1 MLNLQD
7 DTKSNFL
14 DVGSSMTERELI
26 NNALKSGNTLLALT
40 MSAEGVKNKP
50 YLDSAGRYHMGIGYD
65 IPSKSPQEIRQ
76 DLQAIGVSSDK
87 IRHFMKTLA
96 DGNPEI
102 ELTNKQ
108 SVLLADRYYSKFEKV
123 LEQKYGE
130 QWHKFSDEVK
140 SGLLYKA
147 YNMGPNNLPKTLIAE
162 LSNGNVF
169 DLERQ
174 SLATYRQDFSVAS
187 DLGNLN
193 VKVRIPDLINAYLT
207 SASMNS
213 EVLGVVLNNP
223 QQLDKEAKAFKD
235 EVVKQVNAKLKEM
248 ADSGTLK
255 AGHLYSLKDLG
266 IKTPAIKKLSEMD
279 SYKEGIALAK
289 EHYQEKLLNK
299 ENEKNTEKD
308 IVPNATSQISDE
320 IKQDVVNVNIP
331 TVSDDKI
338 YALSDVIVLSDNK
351 DLTQM
356 DIIEI
361 SDEHKLDVVNE
372 TNHSKNIPLSRGGE
386 LLAYLQDK
394 MLKISTNIKDMQ
406 DKHLAQSASNTEE
419 NVIESAKAIKQ
430 GQVKNVNFDS
440 NISVASGLASASLA
454 VSRSVEVAPFLTND
468 KKVELNKINQDDLKL
483 DSNSISRPAGKTEVL
498 EKKDIAPSYQP
509 NPSPTGFAPIN
520 ADKEVWTTEYAQ
532 KAKEQDIAEK
542 KALNEDGLL
551 DDVTKINSKDTI
563 EQFNKHLDSKVGLGN
578 TQKELEPWAGPTSA
592 F

>member
-14 DVGSSMTERELI
+14 DVGSSMTEKELI

-65 IPSKSPQEIRQ
+65 IPSKSPQELRQ

-96 DGNPEI
+96 EGKPEI

-130 QWHKFSDEVK
+130 QWHNFSDEVK

-162 LSNGNVF
+162 LNNGNVF

-174 SLATYRQDFSVAS
+174 SLATYRQDFSVSS
-187 DLGNLN
+187 DLGNVN
-193 VKVRIPDLINAYLT
+193 VKVRIPDLRNAYLT

-223 QQLDKEAKAFKD
+223 QQLDKEAKLFKD
-235 EVVKQVNAKLKEM
+235 EVIKQVNAKLQEM

-266 IKTPAIKKLSEMD
+266 IKTPSIKKLSEME

-299 ENEKNTEKD
+299 ENEKISEKD
-308 IVPNATSQISDE
+308 IVPNATSDISNE
-320 IKQDVVNVNIP
+320 IKQDN
-331 TVSDDKI
+331 T
-338 YALSDVIVLSDNK
+338 ALSDNK
-351 DLTQM
+351 IYAVSDAKVLSNDKDLAQM

-361 SDEHKLDVVNE
+361 SDEHKLDVANE
-372 TNHSKNIPLSRGGE
+372 TNHSKDIPLSRGGE

-394 MLKISTNIKDMQ
+394 MLKISTNIKDIQ
-406 DKHLAQSASNTEE
+406 EKRLVQATSNKDEE
-419 NVIESAKAIKQ
+419 NVVDNDKAVEQEQAKE
-430 GQVKNVNFDS
+430 VKFDP
-440 NISVASGLASASLA
+440 NISVASVSLD
-454 VSRSVEVAPFLTND
+454 VSRAVEVAPFLNNAN
-468 KKVELNKINQDDLKL
+468 KVELNKINQEDLKL
-483 DSNSISRPAGKTEVL
+483 DSDNVSKPAGKSEIL
-498 EKKDIAPSYQP
+498 EKKDITPSYQP

-551 DDVTKINSKDTI
+551 DDVTKINAKDTI
-563 EQFNKHLDSKVGLGN
+563 NQFNKHLDSKVELEN
-578 TQKELEPWAGPTSA
+578 AQKEPEPWTGPTST

>member
-14 DVGSSMTERELI
+14 DVGSSMTEKELI

-65 IPSKSPQEIRQ
+65 IQSKSPQEIRQ

-96 DGNPEI
+96 EGKPEI

-130 QWHKFSDEVK
+130 QWQHFSDEVK

-147 YNMGPNNLPKTLIAE
+147 YNMGPNNLPKTLISE

-174 SLATYRQDFSVAS
+174 SLATYRQDFSVSS
-187 DLGNLN
+187 DLGNVN
-193 VKVRIPDLINAYLT
+193 VKVRIPDLRNAYLT

-213 EVLGVVLNNP
+213 EVLGGVLNNP
-223 QQLDKEAKAFKD
+223 QQLDKEAKLFKD
-235 EVVKQVNAKLKEM
+235 EVIKQVNAKLQEM

-266 IKTPAIKKLSEMD
+266 IKTPSIKKLSEMET
-279 SYKEGIALAK
+279 YKEGIALAK

-299 ENEKNTEKD
+299 ENEKTAEKD
-308 IVPNATSQISDE
+308 IVSNATSDVFNE
-320 IKQDVVNVNIP
+320 TKQDNSV
-331 TVSDDKI
+331 VSDNKI
-338 YALSDVIVLSDNK
+338 YAVSDANLLDNDK

-361 SDEHKLDVVNE
+361 SDEHKLDVANE
-372 TNHSKNIPLSRGGE
+372 TNHSKDIPLSRGGE

-394 MLKISTNIKDMQ
+394 MLKISTNIKDIQ
-406 DKHLAQSASNTEE
+406 EKHLAQATLNKDE
-419 NVIESAKAIKQ
+419 
-430 GQVKNVNFDS
+430 KNVVDNDKSVEQEQTKEVKFDP
-440 NISVASGLASASLA
+440 NISVASISLD
-454 VSRSVEVAPFLTND
+454 VSRSVEIAPFLNNAN
-468 KKVELNKINQDDLKL
+468 KVELNKIDQEDLKL
-483 DSNSISRPAGKTEVL
+483 DSNSVSKPAGKTEVL
-498 EKKDIAPSYQP
+498 DKKDIIPAYQP
-509 NPSPTGFAPIN
+509 NPSPTGFAPIRS
-520 ADKEVWTTEYAQ
+520 DKEVWTTEYAQ

-542 KALNEDGLL
+542 KSLNDDGLL
-551 DDVTKINSKDTI
+551 GDVTKINAKETI
-563 EQFNKHLDSKVGLGN
+563 EQFNKHLDSKAELEN
-578 TQKELEPWAGPTSA
+578 AQKEPEPWTGPTST

>member
-14 DVGSSMTERELI
+14 DVGSSMTEKELI

-50 YLDSAGRYHMGIGYD
+50 YLDTAGRYHMGIGYD
-65 IPSKSPQEIRQ
+65 IPSKSPQELRQ

-96 DGNPEI
+96 EGKPEI

-130 QWHKFSDEVK
+130 QWHNFSDEVK

-162 LSNGNVF
+162 LNNGNVF

-174 SLATYRQDFSVAS
+174 SLATYRQDFSVSS
-187 DLGNLN
+187 DLGNVN
-193 VKVRIPDLINAYLT
+193 VKVRIPDLRNAYLT

-223 QQLDKEAKAFKD
+223 QQLDKEAKLFKD
-235 EVVKQVNAKLKEM
+235 EVIKQVNAKLQEM

-266 IKTPAIKKLSEMD
+266 IKTPSIKKLSEME

-299 ENEKNTEKD
+299 ENEKISEKD
-308 IVPNATSQISDE
+308 IVPNATSDISNE
-320 IKQDVVNVNIP
+320 IKQDN
-331 TVSDDKI
+331 S
-338 YALSDVIVLSDNK
+338 ALSDNK
-351 DLTQM
+351 IYAVSDANVLDNDKDLAQM

-361 SDEHKLDVVNE
+361 SDEHKLDVANE
-372 TNHSKNIPLSRGGE
+372 TNHSKDIPLSRGGE

-394 MLKISTNIKDMQ
+394 MLKISTNIKDIQ
-406 DKHLAQSASNTEE
+406 EKRLVQATSNKDEE
-419 NVIESAKAIKQ
+419 NVVDNDKAVEQELAKE
-430 GQVKNVNFDS
+430 VKFDP
-440 NISVASGLASASLA
+440 NISVASVSLD
-454 VSRSVEVAPFLTND
+454 VSRAVEVAHFLNNAN
-468 KKVELNKINQDDLKL
+468 KVELNKINQEDLKL
-483 DSNSISRPAGKTEVL
+483 DSDNVSKPAGKSEIL
-498 EKKDIAPSYQP
+498 EKKDITPSYQP

-551 DDVTKINSKDTI
+551 DDVTKINAKDTI
-563 EQFNKHLDSKVGLGN
+563 NQFNKHLDSKVELEN
-578 TQKELEPWAGPTSA
+578 AQKEPEPWTGPTST

>member
-14 DVGSSMTERELI
+14 DVGSSMTEKELI

-65 IPSKSPQEIRQ
+65 VQSKSPQEIRQ

-96 DGNPEI
+96 EGKPEI

-130 QWHKFSDEVK
+130 QWHNFSDEVK
-140 SGLLYKA
+140 SGLLYKG
-147 YNMGPNNLPKTLIAE
+147 YNMGPNNLPKTLISE

-174 SLATYRQDFSVAS
+174 SLATYRQDFSVSS
-187 DLGNLN
+187 DLGNVN
-193 VKVRIPDLINAYLT
+193 VKVRIPDLRNAYLT

-223 QQLDKEAKAFKD
+223 QQLDKEAKLFKD
-235 EVVKQVNAKLKEM
+235 EVIKQVNAKLQEM

-266 IKTPAIKKLSEMD
+266 IKTPSIKKLSEMET
-279 SYKEGIALAK
+279 YKEGIALAK

-299 ENEKNTEKD
+299 ENEKTAEKD
-308 IVPNATSQISDE
+308 IVPNTTSDVSNE
-320 IKQDVVNVNIP
+320 TKQDNSV
-331 TVSDDKI
+331 VSDNKI
-338 YALSDVIVLSDNK
+338 YAVSDANLLDNDK

-361 SDEHKLDVVNE
+361 SDEHKLDVANE
-372 TNHSKNIPLSRGGE
+372 TNHSKDIPLSRGGE

-394 MLKISTNIKDMQ
+394 MLKISTNIKDIQ
-406 DKHLAQSASNTEE
+406 EKRLAQATPNKDEE
-419 NVIESAKAIKQ
+419 NVVDNDKSVEQEQAKE
-430 GQVKNVNFDS
+430 VKFDP
-440 NISVASGLASASLA
+440 NISVASISLD
-454 VSRSVEVAPFLTND
+454 VSRSVEVAPFLNNAN
-468 KKVELNKINQDDLKL
+468 KVELNKIDQEDLKL
-483 DSNSISRPAGKTEVL
+483 DSNSVSKPAGKTEVL
-498 EKKDIAPSYQP
+498 DKKDITPAYQP
-509 NPSPTGFAPIN
+509 NPSPTGFAPIRS
-520 ADKEVWTTEYAQ
+520 DKEVWTTEYAQ
-532 KAKEQDIAEK
+532 KAKEQDMAEK
-542 KALNEDGLL
+542 KSLNDDGLL
-551 DDVTKINSKDTI
+551 DDVTKINAKETI
-563 EQFNKHLDSKVGLGN
+563 EQFNKHLDSKAELEN
-578 TQKELEPWAGPTSA
+578 AQKEPEPWAGPTST

>member
-1 MLNLQD
+1 MVNLQD

-14 DVGSSMTERELI
+14 DVGSSMTEKELI

-40 MSAEGVKNKP
+40 MSAEGVKNNP

-65 IPSKSPQEIRQ
+65 AQSKSPQEIRQ

-96 DGNPEI
+96 EGKPEI

-130 QWHKFSDEVK
+130 QWHNFSDEVK

-147 YNMGPNNLPKTLIAE
+147 YNMGPNNLPKTLISE

-174 SLATYRQDFSVAS
+174 SLATYRQDFSVSS
-187 DLGNLN
+187 DLGNVN
-193 VKVRIPDLINAYLT
+193 VKVRIPDLRNAYLT

-223 QQLDKEAKAFKD
+223 QQLDKEAKLFKD
-235 EVVKQVNAKLKEM
+235 EVIKQVNAKLQEM

-266 IKTPAIKKLSEMD
+266 IKTPSIKKLSEMET
-279 SYKEGIALAK
+279 YKEGIALAK

-299 ENEKNTEKD
+299 ENEKTAEKE
-308 IVPNATSQISDE
+308 IAPNATSDVSNE
-320 IKQDVVNVNIP
+320 TKQDNSV
-331 TVSDDKI
+331 VSDNKI
-338 YALSDVIVLSDNK
+338 YAVSDTNVLDNDK

-361 SDEHKLDVVNE
+361 SDEHKLDVANE
-372 TNHSKNIPLSRGGE
+372 TNHSKDIPLSRGGE

-394 MLKISTNIKDMQ
+394 MLKISTNIKDIQ
-406 DKHLAQSASNTEE
+406 EKRLAQATSNKDEE
-419 NVIESAKAIKQ
+419 NVVDNDKSVEQEQAKELK
-430 GQVKNVNFDS
+430 FDP
-440 NISVASGLASASLA
+440 NISVASVSLD
-454 VSRSVEVAPFLTND
+454 VSRSVEVAPFLNNAN
-468 KKVELNKINQDDLKL
+468 KVELNKIDQEDLKL
-483 DSNSISRPAGKTEVL
+483 DSNSVSKPAGKTEVL
-498 EKKDIAPSYQP
+498 DKKDITPAYQP
-509 NPSPTGFAPIN
+509 NPSPTGFAPIRS
-520 ADKEVWTTEYAQ
+520 DKEVWTTEYAQ
-532 KAKEQDIAEK
+532 KAKEQDMAEK
-542 KALNEDGLL
+542 KSLNDDGLL
-551 DDVTKINSKDTI
+551 DDVTKINAKETI
-563 EQFNKHLDSKVGLGN
+563 EQFNKHLDSKAELEN
-578 TQKELEPWAGPTSA
+578 AQKEPEPWTGPTST

>member
-14 DVGSSMTERELI
+14 DVGSSMTEKELI

-50 YLDSAGRYHMGIGYD
+50 YLDTAGRYHMGIGYD
-65 IPSKSPQEIRQ
+65 IPSKSPQELRQ

-96 DGNPEI
+96 EGKPEI

-130 QWHKFSDEVK
+130 QWHNFSDEVK

-162 LSNGNVF
+162 LNNGNVF

-174 SLATYRQDFSVAS
+174 SLATYRQDFSVSS
-187 DLGNLN
+187 DLGNVN
-193 VKVRIPDLINAYLT
+193 VKVRIPDLRNAYLT

-223 QQLDKEAKAFKD
+223 QQLDKEAKLFKD
-235 EVVKQVNAKLKEM
+235 EVIKQVNAKLQEM

-266 IKTPAIKKLSEMD
+266 IKTPSIKKLSEME

-299 ENEKNTEKD
+299 ENEKISEKD
-308 IVPNATSQISDE
+308 IVPNATSDISNE
-320 IKQDVVNVNIP
+320 IKQDN
-331 TVSDDKI
+331 S
-338 YALSDVIVLSDNK
+338 ALSDNK
-351 DLTQM
+351 IYAVSDANVLDNDKDLAQM

-361 SDEHKLDVVNE
+361 SDEHKLDVANE
-372 TNHSKNIPLSRGGE
+372 TNHSKDIPLSRGGE

-394 MLKISTNIKDMQ
+394 MLKISTNIKDIQ
-406 DKHLAQSASNTEE
+406 EKRLVQATSNKDEE
-419 NVIESAKAIKQ
+419 NVVDNDKAVEQELAKE
-430 GQVKNVNFDS
+430 VKFDP
-440 NISVASGLASASLA
+440 NISVASVSLD
-454 VSRSVEVAPFLTND
+454 VSRAVEVAPFLNNAN
-468 KKVELNKINQDDLKL
+468 KVELNKINQEDLKL
-483 DSNSISRPAGKTEVL
+483 DSDNVSKPAGKSEIL
-498 EKKDIAPSYQP
+498 EKKDITPSYQP

-551 DDVTKINSKDTI
+551 DDVTKINAKDTI
-563 EQFNKHLDSKVGLGN
+563 NQFNKHLDSKVELEN
-578 TQKELEPWAGPTSA
+578 AQKEPEPWTGPTST

>member
-14 DVGSSMTERELI
+14 DVGSSMTEKELI

-65 IPSKSPQEIRQ
+65 IQSKSPQEIRQ

-96 DGNPEI
+96 EGKPEI

-130 QWHKFSDEVK
+130 QWQHFSDEVK

-147 YNMGPNNLPKTLIAE
+147 YNMGPNNLPKTLISE

-174 SLATYRQDFSVAS
+174 SLATYRQDFSVSS
-187 DLGNLN
+187 DLGNVN
-193 VKVRIPDLINAYLT
+193 VKVRIPDLRNAYLT

-213 EVLGVVLNNP
+213 EVLGGVLNNP
-223 QQLDKEAKAFKD
+223 QQLDKEAKLFKD
-235 EVVKQVNAKLKEM
+235 EVIKQVNAKLQEM

-266 IKTPAIKKLSEMD
+266 IKTPSIKKLSEMET
-279 SYKEGIALAK
+279 YKEGIALVK

-299 ENEKNTEKD
+299 ENEKTAEKD
-308 IVPNATSQISDE
+308 IVSNATSDVSNE
-320 IKQDVVNVNIP
+320 TKQDNSV
-331 TVSDDKI
+331 VSDNKI
-338 YALSDVIVLSDNK
+338 YAVSDANLLDNDK

-361 SDEHKLDVVNE
+361 SDEHKLDVANE
-372 TNHSKNIPLSRGGE
+372 TNHSKDIPLSRGGE

-394 MLKISTNIKDMQ
+394 MLKISTNIKDIQ
-406 DKHLAQSASNTEE
+406 EKHLAQATLNKDE
-419 NVIESAKAIKQ
+419 
-430 GQVKNVNFDS
+430 KNVVDNDKSVEQEQTKEVKFDP
-440 NISVASGLASASLA
+440 NISIASVSLD
-454 VSRSVEVAPFLTND
+454 VSRSVEIAPFLNNAN
-468 KKVELNKINQDDLKL
+468 KVELNKIDQEDLKL
-483 DSNSISRPAGKTEVL
+483 DSNSVSKPAGKTEVL
-498 EKKDIAPSYQP
+498 DKKDITPAYQP
-509 NPSPTGFAPIN
+509 NPSPTGFAPIRS
-520 ADKEVWTTEYAQ
+520 DKEVWTTEYAQ

-542 KALNEDGLL
+542 KSLNDDGLL
-551 DDVTKINSKDTI
+551 GDVTKINAKETI
-563 EQFNKHLDSKVGLGN
+563 EQFNKHLDSKAELEN
-578 TQKELEPWAGPTSA
+578 AQKEPEPWTGPTST

>member
-14 DVGSSMTERELI
+14 DVGSSMTEKELI

-65 IPSKSPQEIRQ
+65 VQSKSPQEIRQ

-96 DGNPEI
+96 EGKPEI

-130 QWHKFSDEVK
+130 QWHNFSDEVK

-147 YNMGPNNLPKTLIAE
+147 YNMGPNNLPKTLITE
-162 LSNGNVF
+162 LSNDNVF

-174 SLATYRQDFSVAS
+174 SLATYRQDFSVSS
-187 DLGNLN
+187 DLGNVN
-193 VKVRIPDLINAYLT
+193 VKVRIPDLRNAYLT

-223 QQLDKEAKAFKD
+223 QQLDKEAKLFKD
-235 EVVKQVNAKLKEM
+235 EVIKQVNAKLQEM

-266 IKTPAIKKLSEMD
+266 IKTPSIKKLSEMET
-279 SYKEGIALAK
+279 YKEGIALAK

-299 ENEKNTEKD
+299 ENEKTAEKD
-308 IVPNATSQISDE
+308 IVPNATSDVSNE
-320 IKQDVVNVNIP
+320 TKQDNSV
-331 TVSDDKI
+331 VSDNKI
-338 YALSDVIVLSDNK
+338 YAVADVKLLNNDK

-361 SDEHKLDVVNE
+361 SDEHKLDVANE
-372 TNHSKNIPLSRGGE
+372 TNHSKDIPLSRGGE

-394 MLKISTNIKDMQ
+394 MLKISTNIKDIQ
-406 DKHLAQSASNTEE
+406 EKRLAQATPNKDEE
-419 NVIESAKAIKQ
+419 NVVDNDKSVEQEQAKEIK
-430 GQVKNVNFDS
+430 FDP
-440 NISVASGLASASLA
+440 NISVASVSLD
-454 VSRSVEVAPFLTND
+454 VSRSVEVAPFLNNAN
-468 KKVELNKINQDDLKL
+468 KVELDKIDPEDLKL
-483 DSNSISRPAGKTEVL
+483 DSNSVSKPAGKTEVL
-498 EKKDIAPSYQP
+498 DKKDITPAYQP
-509 NPSPTGFAPIN
+509 NPSPTGFAPIRS
-520 ADKEVWTTEYAQ
+520 DKEVWTTEYAQ
-532 KAKEQDIAEK
+532 KAKEQDMAEK
-542 KALNEDGLL
+542 KSLNDDGLL
-551 DDVTKINSKDTI
+551 DDVTKINAKETI
-563 EQFNKHLDSKVGLGN
+563 EQFNKHLDSKAELEN
-578 TQKELEPWAGPTSA
+578 AQKEPEPWNGPTST

>member
-14 DVGSSMTERELI
+14 DVGSSMTEKELI

-65 IPSKSPQEIRQ
+65 IQSKSPQEIRQ

-96 DGNPEI
+96 EGKPEI

-130 QWHKFSDEVK
+130 QWQHFSDEVK

-147 YNMGPNNLPKTLIAE
+147 YNMGPNNLPKTLISE

-174 SLATYRQDFSVAS
+174 SLATYRQDFSVS
-187 DLGNLN
+187 SELGNVN
-193 VKVRIPDLINAYLT
+193 VKVRIPDLRNAYLT

-213 EVLGVVLNNP
+213 EVLGGVLNNP
-223 QQLDKEAKAFKD
+223 QQLDKEAKLFKD
-235 EVVKQVNAKLKEM
+235 EVIKQVNAKLQEM

-266 IKTPAIKKLSEMD
+266 IKTPSIKKLSEMET
-279 SYKEGIALAK
+279 YKEGIALAK

-299 ENEKNTEKD
+299 ENEKTAEKD
-308 IVPNATSQISDE
+308 IVSNATSDVSNE
-320 IKQDVVNVNIP
+320 TKQDNSV
-331 TVSDDKI
+331 VSDNKI
-338 YALSDVIVLSDNK
+338 YAVSDANLLDNDK
-351 DLTQM
+351 ELTQM

-361 SDEHKLDVVNE
+361 SDEHKLDVANE
-372 TNHSKNIPLSRGGE
+372 TNHSKDIPLSRGGE

-394 MLKISTNIKDMQ
+394 MLKISTNIKDIQ
-406 DKHLAQSASNTEE
+406 EKHLAQATLNKDE
-419 NVIESAKAIKQ
+419 
-430 GQVKNVNFDS
+430 KNVVDNDKSVEQEQTKEVKFDP
-440 NISVASGLASASLA
+440 NISVASVSLD
-454 VSRSVEVAPFLTND
+454 VSRSVEIAPFLNNAN
-468 KKVELNKINQDDLKL
+468 KVELNKIDQEDLKL
-483 DSNSISRPAGKTEVL
+483 DSNSVSKPAGKTEVL
-498 EKKDIAPSYQP
+498 DKKDITPAYQP
-509 NPSPTGFAPIN
+509 NPPPTGFAPIRS
-520 ADKEVWTTEYAQ
+520 DKEVWTTEYAQ

-542 KALNEDGLL
+542 KSLNDDGLL
-551 DDVTKINSKDTI
+551 GDVTKINAKETI
-563 EQFNKHLDSKVGLGN
+563 EQFNKHLDSKAELEN
-578 TQKELEPWAGPTSA
+578 AQKEPEPWTGPTST

>member
-14 DVGSSMTERELI
+14 DVGSSMTEKELI

-65 IPSKSPQEIRQ
+65 IQSKSPQEIRQ

-96 DGNPEI
+96 EGKPEI

-130 QWHKFSDEVK
+130 QWQHFSDEVK

-147 YNMGPNNLPKTLIAE
+147 YNMGPNNLPKTLISE

-174 SLATYRQDFSVAS
+174 SLATYRQDFSVSS
-187 DLGNLN
+187 DLGNVN
-193 VKVRIPDLINAYLT
+193 VKVRIPDLRNAYLT

-213 EVLGVVLNNP
+213 EVLGGVLNNP
-223 QQLDKEAKAFKD
+223 QQLDKEAKLFKD
-235 EVVKQVNAKLKEM
+235 EVIKQVNAKLQEM

-266 IKTPAIKKLSEMD
+266 IKTPSIKKLSEMET
-279 SYKEGIALAK
+279 YKEGIALAK

-299 ENEKNTEKD
+299 ENEKTAEKD
-308 IVPNATSQISDE
+308 IVSNATSDVSNE
-320 IKQDVVNVNIP
+320 TKQDNSV
-331 TVSDDKI
+331 VSDNKI
-338 YALSDVIVLSDNK
+338 YAVSDANLLDNDK

-361 SDEHKLDVVNE
+361 SDEHKLDVANE
-372 TNHSKNIPLSRGGE
+372 TNHSKDIPLSRGGE

-394 MLKISTNIKDMQ
+394 MLKISTNIKDIQ
-406 DKHLAQSASNTEE
+406 EKHLAQATLNKDEE
-419 NVIESAKAIKQ
+419 NVVDNDKSVEQEQAKE
-430 GQVKNVNFDS
+430 VKFDP
-440 NISVASGLASASLA
+440 NISVASVSLD
-454 VSRSVEVAPFLTND
+454 VSRSVEIAPFLNNAN
-468 KKVELNKINQDDLKL
+468 KVELNKIDQEDLKL
-483 DSNSISRPAGKTEVL
+483 DSNSVSKPAGKTEVL
-498 EKKDIAPSYQP
+498 DKKDITPAYQP
-509 NPSPTGFAPIN
+509 NPSPTGFAPIRS
-520 ADKEVWTTEYAQ
+520 DKEVWTTEYAQ
-532 KAKEQDIAEK
+532 KAKEQDMAEK
-542 KALNEDGLL
+542 KSLNDDGLL
-551 DDVTKINSKDTI
+551 GDVTKINAKETI
-563 EQFNKHLDSKVGLGN
+563 EQFNKHLDSKAELGN
-578 TQKELEPWAGPTSA
+578 VQKEPEPWTGPTST

>member
-14 DVGSSMTERELI
+14 DVGSSMTEKELI

-50 YLDSAGRYHMGIGYD
+50 YLDTAGRYHMGIGYD
-65 IPSKSPQEIRQ
+65 IPSKSPQELRQ

-96 DGNPEI
+96 EGKPEL

-130 QWHKFSDEVK
+130 QWHNFSDEVK

-162 LSNGNVF
+162 LNNGNVF

-174 SLATYRQDFSVAS
+174 SLATYRQDFSVSS
-187 DLGNLN
+187 DLGNVN
-193 VKVRIPDLINAYLT
+193 VKVRIPDLRNAYLT

-223 QQLDKEAKAFKD
+223 QQLDKEAKLFKD
-235 EVVKQVNAKLKEM
+235 EVIKQVNAKLQEM

-266 IKTPAIKKLSEMD
+266 IKTPSIKKLSEME

-299 ENEKNTEKD
+299 ENEKISEKD
-308 IVPNATSQISDE
+308 IVPNATSDISNE
-320 IKQDVVNVNIP
+320 IKQDN
-331 TVSDDKI
+331 T
-338 YALSDVIVLSDNK
+338 ALSDNK
-351 DLTQM
+351 IYAVSDANVLSNDKDLAQM

-361 SDEHKLDVVNE
+361 SDEHKLDVANE
-372 TNHSKNIPLSRGGE
+372 TNHSKDIPLSRGGE

-394 MLKISTNIKDMQ
+394 MLKISTNIKDIQ
-406 DKHLAQSASNTEE
+406 EKRLVQATSNKDEE
-419 NVIESAKAIKQ
+419 NVVDNDKAVEQDLAKE
-430 GQVKNVNFDS
+430 VKFDP
-440 NISVASGLASASLA
+440 NISVASVSLE
-454 VSRSVEVAPFLTND
+454 VSRAVEVAPFLNNAN
-468 KKVELNKINQDDLKL
+468 KVELNKINQDDLKL
-483 DSNSISRPAGKTEVL
+483 DSDNVSKPAGKSEIL
-498 EKKDIAPSYQP
+498 EKKDITQSYQP

-551 DDVTKINSKDTI
+551 DDVTKINAKDTI
-563 EQFNKHLDSKVGLGN
+563 NQFNKHLDSKVELEN
-578 TQKELEPWAGPTSA
+578 AQKEPEPWTGPTST

>member
-14 DVGSSMTERELI
+14 DVGSSMTEKELI

-65 IPSKSPQEIRQ
+65 IQSKSPQEIRQ

-96 DGNPEI
+96 EGKPEI

-130 QWHKFSDEVK
+130 QWQHFSDEVK

-147 YNMGPNNLPKTLIAE
+147 YNMGPNNLPKTLISE

-174 SLATYRQDFSVAS
+174 SLATYRQDFSVSS
-187 DLGNLN
+187 DLGNVN
-193 VKVRIPDLINAYLT
+193 VKVRIPDLRNAYLT

-213 EVLGVVLNNP
+213 EVLGGVLNNP
-223 QQLDKEAKAFKD
+223 QQLDKEAKLFKD
-235 EVVKQVNAKLKEM
+235 EVIKQVNAKLQEM

-266 IKTPAIKKLSEMD
+266 IKTPSIKKLSEMET
-279 SYKEGIALAK
+279 YKEGIALAK
-289 EHYQEKLLNK
+289 EHYQEKLLNE
-299 ENEKNTEKD
+299 ENEKTAEKD
-308 IVPNATSQISDE
+308 IVSNATSDVSNE
-320 IKQDVVNVNIP
+320 TKQDNSV
-331 TVSDDKI
+331 VSDNKI
-338 YALSDVIVLSDNK
+338 YAVSDANLLDNDK

-361 SDEHKLDVVNE
+361 SDEHKLDVANE
-372 TNHSKNIPLSRGGE
+372 TNHSKDIPLSRGGE

-394 MLKISTNIKDMQ
+394 MLKISTNIKDIQ
-406 DKHLAQSASNTEE
+406 EKHLAQATLNKDE
-419 NVIESAKAIKQ
+419 
-430 GQVKNVNFDS
+430 KNVVDNDKSVEQEQTKEVKFDP
-440 NISVASGLASASLA
+440 NISVASVSLD
-454 VSRSVEVAPFLTND
+454 VSRSVEIAPFLNNAN
-468 KKVELNKINQDDLKL
+468 KVELNKIDQEDLKL
-483 DSNSISRPAGKTEVL
+483 DSNSVSKPAGKTEVL
-498 EKKDIAPSYQP
+498 DKKDITPAYQP
-509 NPSPTGFAPIN
+509 NPSPTGFAPIRS
-520 ADKEVWTTEYAQ
+520 DKEVWTTEYAQ

-542 KALNEDGLL
+542 KSLNDDGLL
-551 DDVTKINSKDTI
+551 GDVTKINAKETI
-563 EQFNKHLDSKVGLGN
+563 EQFNKHLDSKAELEN
-578 TQKELEPWAGPTSA
+578 AQKEPEPWTGPTST

>member
-14 DVGSSMTERELI
+14 DVGSSMTEKELI

-76 DLQAIGVSSDK
+76 DLQAVGVSSDK

-96 DGNPEI
+96 EGKPEI

-130 QWHKFSDEVK
+130 QWHNFSDEVK
-140 SGLLYKA
+140 SGLLYKG
-147 YNMGPNNLPKTLIAE
+147 YNMGPNNLPKTLISE

-174 SLATYRQDFSVAS
+174 SLATYRQDFSVSS
-187 DLGNLN
+187 DLGNVN
-193 VKVRIPDLINAYLT
+193 VKVRIPDLRNAYLT

-223 QQLDKEAKAFKD
+223 QQLDKEAKLFKD
-235 EVVKQVNAKLKEM
+235 EVIKQVNAKLQEM

-266 IKTPAIKKLSEMD
+266 IKTPSIKKLSEMET
-279 SYKEGIALAK
+279 YKEGIALAK

-299 ENEKNTEKD
+299 ENEKTAEKD
-308 IVPNATSQISDE
+308 IVPNTTSDVSNE
-320 IKQDVVNVNIP
+320 TKQDNSV
-331 TVSDDKI
+331 VSDNKI
-338 YALSDVIVLSDNK
+338 YAVSDANLLDNDK

-361 SDEHKLDVVNE
+361 SDEHKLDVANE
-372 TNHSKNIPLSRGGE
+372 TNHSKDIPLSRGGE

-394 MLKISTNIKDMQ
+394 MLKISTNIKDIQ
-406 DKHLAQSASNTEE
+406 EKRLAQATPNKDEE
-419 NVIESAKAIKQ
+419 NVVDNDKSVEQEQAKE
-430 GQVKNVNFDS
+430 VKFDP
-440 NISVASGLASASLA
+440 NISVASISLD
-454 VSRSVEVAPFLTND
+454 VSRSVEVAPFLNNAN
-468 KKVELNKINQDDLKL
+468 KVELNKIDQEDLKL
-483 DSNSISRPAGKTEVL
+483 DSNSVSKPAGKTEVL
-498 EKKDIAPSYQP
+498 DKKDITPAYQP
-509 NPSPTGFAPIN
+509 NPSPTGFAPIRS
-520 ADKEVWTTEYAQ
+520 DKEVWTTEYAQ
-532 KAKEQDIAEK
+532 KAKEQDMAEK
-542 KALNEDGLL
+542 KSLNDDGLL
-551 DDVTKINSKDTI
+551 DDVTKINAKETI
-563 EQFNKHLDSKVGLGN
+563 EQFNKHLDSKAELEN
-578 TQKELEPWAGPTSA
+578 AQKEPEPWAGPTST

>member
-14 DVGSSMTERELI
+14 DVGSSMTEKELI

-76 DLQAIGVSSDK
+76 DLQAISVSSDK

-96 DGNPEI
+96 EGKPEI

-130 QWHKFSDEVK
+130 EWHNFSDEVK

-147 YNMGPNNLPKTLIAE
+147 YNMGPNNLPKTLISE

-174 SLATYRQDFSVAS
+174 SLATYRQDFSVYS
-187 DLGNLN
+187 DLGNVN
-193 VKVRIPDLINAYLT
+193 VKVRIPDLRNAYLT

-223 QQLDKEAKAFKD
+223 QQLDKEAKLFKD
-235 EVVKQVNAKLKEM
+235 EVIKQVNAKLQEM

-266 IKTPAIKKLSEMD
+266 IKTPSIKKLSEMET
-279 SYKEGIALAK
+279 YKEGIALAK

-299 ENEKNTEKD
+299 ENEKTAEKD
-308 IVPNATSQISDE
+308 IVPNAISDVSNE
-320 IKQDVVNVNIP
+320 TKQDNSV
-331 TVSDDKI
+331 VSDNKI
-338 YALSDVIVLSDNK
+338 YAVSDANLLDNDK

-361 SDEHKLDVVNE
+361 SDEHKLDVANE
-372 TNHSKNIPLSRGGE
+372 TNHSKDIPLSRGGK

-394 MLKISTNIKDMQ
+394 MLKISTNIKDIQ
-406 DKHLAQSASNTEE
+406 EKRLAQATPNKDED
-419 NVIESAKAIKQ
+419 NVVDNDKSVEQEQAKE
-430 GQVKNVNFDS
+430 VKFDP
-440 NISVASGLASASLA
+440 NISVASVSLD
-454 VSRSVEVAPFLTND
+454 VSRSVEVAPFLNNAN
-468 KKVELNKINQDDLKL
+468 KVELNKIDQEDLKL
-483 DSNSISRPAGKTEVL
+483 DSNSVSKPAGKTEVL
-498 EKKDIAPSYQP
+498 DKKDITPAYQP
-509 NPSPTGFAPIN
+509 NPSPTGFAPIRS
-520 ADKEVWTTEYAQ
+520 DKEVWTTEYAQ
-532 KAKEQDIAEK
+532 KAKEQDMAEK
-542 KALNEDGLL
+542 KSLNDDGLL
-551 DDVTKINSKDTI
+551 DDVTKINAKETI
-563 EQFNKHLDSKVGLGN
+563 EQFNKHLDSKAELEN
-578 TQKELEPWAGPTSA
+578 AQKEPEPWTGPTST

>member
-14 DVGSSMTERELI
+14 DVGSSMAEKELI

-65 IPSKSPQEIRQ
+65 VQSKSPQEIRQ

-96 DGNPEI
+96 EGKPEI

-130 QWHKFSDEVK
+130 QWHNFSDEVK

-147 YNMGPNNLPKTLIAE
+147 YNMGPNNLPKTLISE

-174 SLATYRQDFSVAS
+174 SLATYRQDFSVSS
-187 DLGNLN
+187 DLGNVN
-193 VKVRIPDLINAYLT
+193 VKVRIPDLRNAYLT

-223 QQLDKEAKAFKD
+223 QQLDKEAKLFKD
-235 EVVKQVNAKLKEM
+235 EVIKQVNAKLQEM

-266 IKTPAIKKLSEMD
+266 IKTPSIKKLSEMET
-279 SYKEGIALAK
+279 YKEGVALAK

-299 ENEKNTEKD
+299 ENEKTSEKD
-308 IVPNATSQISDE
+308 IVPNATSDVSNE
-320 IKQDVVNVNIP
+320 TKQDNSV
-331 TVSDDKI
+331 VSDNKI
-338 YALSDVIVLSDNK
+338 YAVSDANLLDNDK

-361 SDEHKLDVVNE
+361 SDEHKLNVANE
-372 TNHSKNIPLSRGGE
+372 TNHSKDIPLSRGGE

-394 MLKISTNIKDMQ
+394 MLKISTNIKDIQ
-406 DKHLAQSASNTEE
+406 EKRLAQATPNKDEE
-419 NVIESAKAIKQ
+419 NVVDNDKSVEQEQAKE
-430 GQVKNVNFDS
+430 VKFDP
-440 NISVASGLASASLA
+440 NISVASVSLD
-454 VSRSVEVAPFLTND
+454 VSRSVEVAPFLNNAN
-468 KKVELNKINQDDLKL
+468 KVELNKIDQEDLKL
-483 DSNSISRPAGKTEVL
+483 DSNSVSKPAGKTEVL
-498 EKKDIAPSYQP
+498 DKKDITPAYQP
-509 NPSPTGFAPIN
+509 NPSPTGFAPIRS
-520 ADKEVWTTEYAQ
+520 DKEVWTTEYAQ
-532 KAKEQDIAEK
+532 KAKEQDMAEK
-542 KALNEDGLL
+542 KSLNDDGLL
-551 DDVTKINSKDTI
+551 DDVTKINAKETI
-563 EQFNKHLDSKVGLGN
+563 EQFNKHLDSKAELEN
-578 TQKELEPWAGPTSA
+578 AQKEPEPWTGPTST

>member
-14 DVGSSMTERELI
+14 DVGSSMTEKELI

-65 IPSKSPQEIRQ
+65 VQSKSPQEIRQ

-96 DGNPEI
+96 EGKPEI

-130 QWHKFSDEVK
+130 QWHNFSGEVK

-147 YNMGPNNLPKTLIAE
+147 YNMGPNNLPKTLISE

-174 SLATYRQDFSVAS
+174 SLATYRQDFSVSS
-187 DLGNLN
+187 DLGNVN
-193 VKVRIPDLINAYLT
+193 VKVRIPDLRNAYLT

-223 QQLDKEAKAFKD
+223 QQLDKEAKLFKD
-235 EVVKQVNAKLKEM
+235 EVIKQVNAKLQEM

-266 IKTPAIKKLSEMD
+266 IKTPSIKKLSEMET
-279 SYKEGIALAK
+279 YKEGIVLAK

-299 ENEKNTEKD
+299 ENEKTAERD
-308 IVPNATSQISDE
+308 IVPNATSDVSNE
-320 IKQDVVNVNIP
+320 TKQDNSV
-331 TVSDDKI
+331 VSDNKI
-338 YALSDVIVLSDNK
+338 YAVSDANALNNDK

-361 SDEHKLDVVNE
+361 SDEHKLDVANE
-372 TNHSKNIPLSRGGE
+372 TNHSKDIPLSRGGE

-394 MLKISTNIKDMQ
+394 MLKISTNIKDIQ
-406 DKHLAQSASNTEE
+406 EKRLAQATPNKDEE
-419 NVIESAKAIKQ
+419 NVVDNDKSVEQEQAKE
-430 GQVKNVNFDS
+430 VKFDPH
-440 NISVASGLASASLA
+440 ISVASISLD
-454 VSRSVEVAPFLTND
+454 VSRSVEVAPFLNNAN
-468 KKVELNKINQDDLKL
+468 KVELNKIDQEDLKL
-483 DSNSISRPAGKTEVL
+483 DSNSVSKPAGKTEVL
-498 EKKDIAPSYQP
+498 DKKDITPAYQP
-509 NPSPTGFAPIN
+509 NPSPTGFAPIRS
-520 ADKEVWTTEYAQ
+520 DKEVWTTEYAQ
-532 KAKEQDIAEK
+532 KAKEQDMAEK
-542 KALNEDGLL
+542 KSLNDDGLL
-551 DDVTKINSKDTI
+551 DDVTKINAKETI
-563 EQFNKHLDSKVGLGN
+563 EQFNKHLDSKAELEN
-578 TQKELEPWAGPTSA
+578 AQKEPESWTGPTST

>member
-14 DVGSSMTERELI
+14 DVGSSMTEKELI

-65 IPSKSPQEIRQ
+65 IQSKSPQEIRQ

-96 DGNPEI
+96 EGKPEI

-130 QWHKFSDEVK
+130 QWQHFSDEVK
-140 SGLLYKA
+140 FGLLYKA
-147 YNMGPNNLPKTLIAE
+147 YNMGPNNLPKTLISE

-174 SLATYRQDFSVAS
+174 SLATYRQDFSVSS
-187 DLGNLN
+187 DLGNVN
-193 VKVRIPDLINAYLT
+193 VKVRIPDLRNAYLT

-213 EVLGVVLNNP
+213 EVLGGVLNNP
-223 QQLDKEAKAFKD
+223 QQLDKEAKLFKD
-235 EVVKQVNAKLKEM
+235 EVIKQVNAKLQEM

-266 IKTPAIKKLSEMD
+266 IKTPSIKKLSEMET
-279 SYKEGIALAK
+279 YKEGIALAK

-299 ENEKNTEKD
+299 ENEKTAEKD
-308 IVPNATSQISDE
+308 IVSNATSDVFNE
-320 IKQDVVNVNIP
+320 TKQDNSV
-331 TVSDDKI
+331 VSDNKI
-338 YALSDVIVLSDNK
+338 YAVSDANLLDNDK

-361 SDEHKLDVVNE
+361 SDEHKLDVANE
-372 TNHSKNIPLSRGGE
+372 TNHSKDIPLSRGGE

-394 MLKISTNIKDMQ
+394 MLKISTNIKDIQ
-406 DKHLAQSASNTEE
+406 EKHLAQATLNKDE
-419 NVIESAKAIKQ
+419 
-430 GQVKNVNFDS
+430 KNVVDNDKSVEQEQTKEVKFDP
-440 NISVASGLASASLA
+440 NISVASISLD
-454 VSRSVEVAPFLTND
+454 VSRSVEIAPFLNNAN
-468 KKVELNKINQDDLKL
+468 KVELNKIDQEDLKL
-483 DSNSISRPAGKTEVL
+483 DSNSVSKPAGKTEVL
-498 EKKDIAPSYQP
+498 DKKDITPAYQP
-509 NPSPTGFAPIN
+509 NPSPTGFAPIRS
-520 ADKEVWTTEYAQ
+520 DKEVWTTEYAQ

-542 KALNEDGLL
+542 KSLNDDGLL
-551 DDVTKINSKDTI
+551 GDVTKINAKETI
-563 EQFNKHLDSKVGLGN
+563 EQFNKHLDSKAELEN
-578 TQKELEPWAGPTSA
+578 AQKEPEPWTGPTST

>member
-14 DVGSSMTERELI
+14 DVGSSMTEKELI

-65 IPSKSPQEIRQ
+65 IQSKSPQEIRQ

-96 DGNPEI
+96 EGKPEI

-130 QWHKFSDEVK
+130 QWQHFSDEVK

-147 YNMGPNNLPKTLIAE
+147 YNMGPNNLPKTLISE

-174 SLATYRQDFSVAS
+174 SLATYRQDFSVSS
-187 DLGNLN
+187 DLGNVN
-193 VKVRIPDLINAYLT
+193 VKVRIPDLRNAYLT

-213 EVLGVVLNNP
+213 EVLGGVLNNP
-223 QQLDKEAKAFKD
+223 QQLDKEAKLFKD
-235 EVVKQVNAKLKEM
+235 EVIKQVNAKLQEM

-266 IKTPAIKKLSEMD
+266 IKTPSIKKLSEMET
-279 SYKEGIALAK
+279 YKEGIALAK

-299 ENEKNTEKD
+299 ENEKTAEKD
-308 IVPNATSQISDE
+308 IVPNATSDVSNE
-320 IKQDVVNVNIP
+320 TKQDNSV
-331 TVSDDKI
+331 VSDNKI
-338 YALSDVIVLSDNK
+338 YAVSDANLLDNDK

-361 SDEHKLDVVNE
+361 SDEHKLDVANE
-372 TNHSKNIPLSRGGE
+372 TNHSKDIPLSRGGE

-394 MLKISTNIKDMQ
+394 MLKISTNIKDIQ
-406 DKHLAQSASNTEE
+406 EKHLAQATLNKDE
-419 NVIESAKAIKQ
+419 
-430 GQVKNVNFDS
+430 KNVVDNDKSVEQEQTKEVKFDP
-440 NISVASGLASASLA
+440 NISVASVSLD
-454 VSRSVEVAPFLTND
+454 VSRSVEIAPFLNNAN
-468 KKVELNKINQDDLKL
+468 KVELNKIDQEDLKL
-483 DSNSISRPAGKTEVL
+483 DSNSVSKPAGKTEVL
-498 EKKDIAPSYQP
+498 DKKDITPAYQP
-509 NPSPTGFAPIN
+509 NPSSTGFAPIRS
-520 ADKEVWTTEYAQ
+520 DKEVWTTEYAQ

-542 KALNEDGLL
+542 KSLNDDGLL
-551 DDVTKINSKDTI
+551 GDVTKINAKETI
-563 EQFNKHLDSKVGLGN
+563 EQFNKHLDSKAELEN
-578 TQKELEPWAGPTSA
+578 AQKEPEPWTGPTST

>member
-14 DVGSSMTERELI
+14 DVGSSMTEKELI

-65 IPSKSPQEIRQ
+65 IQSKSPQEIRQ

-87 IRHFMKTLA
+87 IRHLMKTLA
-96 DGNPEI
+96 EGKPEI

-130 QWHKFSDEVK
+130 QWHNFSDEVK

-147 YNMGPNNLPKTLIAE
+147 YNMGPNNLPKTLISE

-174 SLATYRQDFSVAS
+174 SLATYRQDFSVSS
-187 DLGNLN
+187 DLGNVN
-193 VKVRIPDLINAYLT
+193 VKVRIPDLRNAYLT

-223 QQLDKEAKAFKD
+223 QQLDKEAKLFKD
-235 EVVKQVNAKLKEM
+235 EVIKQVNAKLQEM

-266 IKTPAIKKLSEMD
+266 IKTPSIKKLYEMET
-279 SYKEGIALAK
+279 YKEGIALAK

-299 ENEKNTEKD
+299 ENEKTAEKD
-308 IVPNATSQISDE
+308 IVPNATSDVSSE
-320 IKQDVVNVNIP
+320 TKQDNSV
-331 TVSDDKI
+331 VSDNNI
-338 YALSDVIVLSDNK
+338 YAVSDANLLDNDK

-361 SDEHKLDVVNE
+361 SDEHKLDVANE
-372 TNHSKNIPLSRGGE
+372 TNHSKDIPLSRGGE

-394 MLKISTNIKDMQ
+394 MLKISTNIKDIQ
-406 DKHLAQSASNTEE
+406 EKRLAQATPNKDEE
-419 NVIESAKAIKQ
+419 NVVDNDKSVEQEQAKE
-430 GQVKNVNFDS
+430 VKFDP
-440 NISVASGLASASLA
+440 NISVASVSLD
-454 VSRSVEVAPFLTND
+454 VSRSVEVAPFLNNAN
-468 KKVELNKINQDDLKL
+468 KVELNKIDQEDLKL
-483 DSNSISRPAGKTEVL
+483 DSNSVSKPAGKTEVL
-498 EKKDIAPSYQP
+498 DKKDITPAYQP
-509 NPSPTGFAPIN
+509 NPSPTGFAPIRS
-520 ADKEVWTTEYAQ
+520 DKEVWTTEYAQ
-532 KAKEQDIAEK
+532 KAKEQDVAEK
-542 KALNEDGLL
+542 KSLNDDGLL
-551 DDVTKINSKDTI
+551 DDVTKINAKETI
-563 EQFNKHLDSKVGLGN
+563 EQFNKHLDSKAELEN
-578 TQKELEPWAGPTSA
+578 AQKEPEPWTGPTST

>member
-14 DVGSSMTERELI
+14 DVGSSMTEKELI

-65 IPSKSPQEIRQ
+65 IQSKSPQEIRQ

-96 DGNPEI
+96 EGKPEI

-130 QWHKFSDEVK
+130 QWQHFSDEVK

-147 YNMGPNNLPKTLIAE
+147 YNMGPNNLPKTLISE

-174 SLATYRQDFSVAS
+174 SLATYRQDFSVSS
-187 DLGNLN
+187 DLGNVN
-193 VKVRIPDLINAYLT
+193 VKVRIPDLRNAYLT

-213 EVLGVVLNNP
+213 EVLGGVLNNP
-223 QQLDKEAKAFKD
+223 QQLDKEAKLFKD
-235 EVVKQVNAKLKEM
+235 EVIKQVNAKLQEM

-266 IKTPAIKKLSEMD
+266 IKTPSIKKLSEMET
-279 SYKEGIALAK
+279 YKEGIALAK

-299 ENEKNTEKD
+299 ENEKTAEKD
-308 IVPNATSQISDE
+308 IVSNATSDVSNE
-320 IKQDVVNVNIP
+320 TKQDNSV
-331 TVSDDKI
+331 VSDNKI
-338 YALSDVIVLSDNK
+338 YAVSDANLLDNDK

-361 SDEHKLDVVNE
+361 SDEHKLDVANE
-372 TNHSKNIPLSRGGE
+372 TNHSKDIPLSRGGE

-394 MLKISTNIKDMQ
+394 MLKISTNIKDIQ
-406 DKHLAQSASNTEE
+406 EKHLAQATLNKDE
-419 NVIESAKAIKQ
+419 
-430 GQVKNVNFDS
+430 KNVVDNDKSVEQEQTKEVKFDP
-440 NISVASGLASASLA
+440 NISVASVSLD
-454 VSRSVEVAPFLTND
+454 VSRSVEIAPFLNNAN
-468 KKVELNKINQDDLKL
+468 KVELNKIDQEDLKL
-483 DSNSISRPAGKTEVL
+483 DSNSVSKPAGKTEVL
-498 EKKDIAPSYQP
+498 DKKDITPAYQP
-509 NPSPTGFAPIN
+509 NPSPTGFAPILS
-520 ADKEVWTTEYAQ
+520 DKEVWTTEYAQ

-542 KALNEDGLL
+542 KSLNDDGLL
-551 DDVTKINSKDTI
+551 GDVTKINAKETI
-563 EQFNKHLDSKVGLGN
+563 EQFNKHLDSKAELEN
-578 TQKELEPWAGPTSA
+578 AQKEPEPWTGPTST

>member
-14 DVGSSMTERELI
+14 DVGSSMAEKELI

-65 IPSKSPQEIRQ
+65 VQSKSPQEIRQ

-96 DGNPEI
+96 EGKPEI

-130 QWHKFSDEVK
+130 QWHNFSDEVK

-147 YNMGPNNLPKTLIAE
+147 YNMGPNNLPKTLISE

-174 SLATYRQDFSVAS
+174 SLATYRQDFSVSS
-187 DLGNLN
+187 DLGNVN
-193 VKVRIPDLINAYLT
+193 VKVRIPDLRNAYLT

-223 QQLDKEAKAFKD
+223 QQLDKEAKLFKD
-235 EVVKQVNAKLKEM
+235 EVIKQVNAKLQEM

-266 IKTPAIKKLSEMD
+266 IKTPSIKKLSEMET
-279 SYKEGIALAK
+279 YKEGVALAK

-299 ENEKNTEKD
+299 ENEKTSEKD
-308 IVPNATSQISDE
+308 IVPNATSDVSNE
-320 IKQDVVNVNIP
+320 TKQDNSV
-331 TVSDDKI
+331 VSDNKI
-338 YALSDVIVLSDNK
+338 YAVSDANLLDNDK

-361 SDEHKLDVVNE
+361 SDEHKLDVANE
-372 TNHSKNIPLSRGGE
+372 TNHSKDIPLSRGGE

-394 MLKISTNIKDMQ
+394 MLKISTNIKDIQ
-406 DKHLAQSASNTEE
+406 EKRLAQATPNKDEE
-419 NVIESAKAIKQ
+419 NVVDNDKSVEQEQAKE
-430 GQVKNVNFDS
+430 VKFDP
-440 NISVASGLASASLA
+440 NISVASVSLD
-454 VSRSVEVAPFLTND
+454 VSRSVEVAPFLNNAN
-468 KKVELNKINQDDLKL
+468 KVELNKIDQEDLKL
-483 DSNSISRPAGKTEVL
+483 DSNSVSKPAGKTEVL
-498 EKKDIAPSYQP
+498 DKKDITPAYQP
-509 NPSPTGFAPIN
+509 NPSPTGFAPIRS
-520 ADKEVWTTEYAQ
+520 DKEVWTTEYAQ
-532 KAKEQDIAEK
+532 KAKEQDMAEK
-542 KALNEDGLL
+542 KSLNDDGLL
-551 DDVTKINSKDTI
+551 DDVTKINAKETI
-563 EQFNKHLDSKVGLGN
+563 EQFNKHLDSKA
-578 TQKELEPWAGPTSA
+578 ELENAQKSNL

>member
-14 DVGSSMTERELI
+14 DVGSSMTEKELI

-50 YLDSAGRYHMGIGYD
+50 YLDTAGRYHMGIGYD
-65 IPSKSPQEIRQ
+65 IPSKSPQELRQ
-76 DLQAIGVSSDK
+76 DLQAIGLSSDK

-96 DGNPEI
+96 EGKPEL

-130 QWHKFSDEVK
+130 QWHNFSDEVK

-162 LSNGNVF
+162 LNNGNVF

-174 SLATYRQDFSVAS
+174 SLATYRQDFSVSS
-187 DLGNLN
+187 DLGNVN
-193 VKVRIPDLINAYLT
+193 VKVRIPDLRNAYLT

-223 QQLDKEAKAFKD
+223 QQLDKEAKLFKD
-235 EVVKQVNAKLKEM
+235 EVIKQVNAKLQEM

-266 IKTPAIKKLSEMD
+266 IKTPSIKKLSEME

-299 ENEKNTEKD
+299 ENEKISEKD
-308 IVPNATSQISDE
+308 IVPNATSDISNE
-320 IKQDVVNVNIP
+320 TKQDNS
-331 TVSDDKI
+331 T
-338 YALSDVIVLSDNK
+338 LSDNK
-351 DLTQM
+351 IYAVSDANVLDNDKDLAQM

-361 SDEHKLDVVNE
+361 SDEHKLDVANE
-372 TNHSKNIPLSRGGE
+372 TNHSKDIPLSRGGE

-394 MLKISTNIKDMQ
+394 MLKISTNIKDIQ
-406 DKHLAQSASNTEE
+406 EKRLVQATSNKDEE
-419 NVIESAKAIKQ
+419 NVVDNDKSAAQDLAKE
-430 GQVKNVNFDS
+430 VKFDP
-440 NISVASGLASASLA
+440 NISVASVSLD
-454 VSRSVEVAPFLTND
+454 VSRAVEVAPFLNNAN
-468 KKVELNKINQDDLKL
+468 KVELNKINQEDLKL
-483 DSNSISRPAGKTEVL
+483 DSDNVSKPAGKSEIL
-498 EKKDIAPSYQP
+498 EKKDITPSYQP

-551 DDVTKINSKDTI
+551 DDVTKINAKDTI
-563 EQFNKHLDSKVGLGN
+563 NQFNKHLDSKVELEN
-578 TQKELEPWAGPTSA
+578 AQKEPEPWTGPTST

>member
-14 DVGSSMTERELI
+14 DVGSSMTEKELI

-65 IPSKSPQEIRQ
+65 IQSKSPQEIRQ

-96 DGNPEI
+96 EGKPEI

-130 QWHKFSDEVK
+130 QWQHFSDEVK

-147 YNMGPNNLPKTLIAE
+147 YNMGPNNLPKTLISE

-174 SLATYRQDFSVAS
+174 SLATYRQDFSVSS
-187 DLGNLN
+187 DLGNVN
-193 VKVRIPDLINAYLT
+193 VKVRIPDLRNAYLT

-213 EVLGVVLNNP
+213 EVLGGVLNNP
-223 QQLDKEAKAFKD
+223 QQLDKEAKLFKD
-235 EVVKQVNAKLKEM
+235 EVIKQVNAKLQEM

-266 IKTPAIKKLSEMD
+266 IKTPSIKKLSEMET
-279 SYKEGIALAK
+279 YKEGIALAK

-299 ENEKNTEKD
+299 ENEKTAEKD
-308 IVPNATSQISDE
+308 IVSNATSDVSNE
-320 IKQDVVNVNIP
+320 TKQDNSV
-331 TVSDDKI
+331 VSDDKI
-338 YALSDVIVLSDNK
+338 YAVSDANLLDNDK

-361 SDEHKLDVVNE
+361 SDEHKLDVANE
-372 TNHSKNIPLSRGGE
+372 TNHSKDIPLSRGGE

-394 MLKISTNIKDMQ
+394 MLKISTNIKDIQ
-406 DKHLAQSASNTEE
+406 EKHLAQATLNKDE
-419 NVIESAKAIKQ
+419 
-430 GQVKNVNFDS
+430 KNVVDNDKSVEQEQTKEVKFDP
-440 NISVASGLASASLA
+440 NISVASVSLD
-454 VSRSVEVAPFLTND
+454 VSRSVEIAPFLNNAN
-468 KKVELNKINQDDLKL
+468 KVELNKIDQEDLKL
-483 DSNSISRPAGKTEVL
+483 DSNSVSKPAGKTEVL
-498 EKKDIAPSYQP
+498 DKKDITPAYQP
-509 NPSPTGFAPIN
+509 NPSPTGFAPIRS
-520 ADKEVWTTEYAQ
+520 DKEVWTTEYAQ

-542 KALNEDGLL
+542 KSLNDDGLL
-551 DDVTKINSKDTI
+551 GDVTKINAKETI
-563 EQFNKHLDSKVGLGN
+563 EQFNKHLDSKAELEN
-578 TQKELEPWAGPTSA
+578 AQKEPEPWTGPTST

>member
-14 DVGSSMTERELI
+14 DVGSSMTEKELI

-76 DLQAIGVSSDK
+76 DLQAVGVSSDK

-96 DGNPEI
+96 EGKPEI

-130 QWHKFSDEVK
+130 QWHNFSDEVK

-147 YNMGPNNLPKTLIAE
+147 YNMGPNNLPKTLISE

-174 SLATYRQDFSVAS
+174 SLATYRQDFSVSS
-187 DLGNLN
+187 DLGNVN
-193 VKVRIPDLINAYLT
+193 VKVRIPDLRNAYLT

-223 QQLDKEAKAFKD
+223 QQLDKEAKLFKD
-235 EVVKQVNAKLKEM
+235 EVIKQVNAKLQEM

-266 IKTPAIKKLSEMD
+266 IKTPSIKKLSEMET
-279 SYKEGIALAK
+279 YKEGIALAK

-299 ENEKNTEKD
+299 ENEKTAEKD
-308 IVPNATSQISDE
+308 IVPNTTSDVSNE
-320 IKQDVVNVNIP
+320 TKQDNSV
-331 TVSDDKI
+331 VSDNKI
-338 YALSDVIVLSDNK
+338 YAVSDANLLDNDK

-361 SDEHKLDVVNE
+361 SDEHKLDVANE
-372 TNHSKNIPLSRGGE
+372 TNHSKDIPLSRGGE

-394 MLKISTNIKDMQ
+394 MLKISTNIKDIQ
-406 DKHLAQSASNTEE
+406 EKRLAQATPNKDE
-419 NVIESAKAIKQ
+419 
-430 GQVKNVNFDS
+430 KNVVDNDKSVEQEQAKEVKFDP
-440 NISVASGLASASLA
+440 NISVASVSLD
-454 VSRSVEVAPFLTND
+454 VSRSVEVAPFLNNAN
-468 KKVELNKINQDDLKL
+468 KVELNKIDQEDLKL
-483 DSNSISRPAGKTEVL
+483 DSNSVSKPAGKTEVL
-498 EKKDIAPSYQP
+498 DKKDITPAYQP
-509 NPSPTGFAPIN
+509 NPSPTGFAPIRS
-520 ADKEVWTTEYAQ
+520 DKEVWTTEYAQ
-532 KAKEQDIAEK
+532 KAKEQDMAEK
-542 KALNEDGLL
+542 KSLNDDGLL
-551 DDVTKINSKDTI
+551 DDVTKINANETI
-563 EQFNKHLDSKVGLGN
+563 EQFNKHLDSKAELEN
-578 TQKELEPWAGPTSA
+578 AQKEPEPWTGPTST

>member
-14 DVGSSMTERELI
+14 DVGSSMTEKELI

-76 DLQAIGVSSDK
+76 DLQAVGVSSDK

-96 DGNPEI
+96 EGKPEI

-130 QWHKFSDEVK
+130 QWHNFSDEVK

-147 YNMGPNNLPKTLIAE
+147 YNMGPNNLPKTLISE

-174 SLATYRQDFSVAS
+174 SLATYRQDFSVSS
-187 DLGNLN
+187 DLGNVN
-193 VKVRIPDLINAYLT
+193 VKVRIPDLRNAYLT

-223 QQLDKEAKAFKD
+223 QQLDKEAKLFKD
-235 EVVKQVNAKLKEM
+235 EVIKQVNAKLQEM

-266 IKTPAIKKLSEMD
+266 IKTPSIKKLSEMET
-279 SYKEGIALAK
+279 YKEGIALAK

-299 ENEKNTEKD
+299 ENEKTAEKD
-308 IVPNATSQISDE
+308 IVPNTTSDVSNE
-320 IKQDVVNVNIP
+320 TKQDNSV
-331 TVSDDKI
+331 VSDNKI
-338 YALSDVIVLSDNK
+338 YAVSDANLLDNDK

-361 SDEHKLDVVNE
+361 SDEHKLDVANE
-372 TNHSKNIPLSRGGE
+372 TNHSKDIPLSRGGE

-394 MLKISTNIKDMQ
+394 MLKISTNIKDIQ
-406 DKHLAQSASNTEE
+406 EKRLAQATPNKDEE
-419 NVIESAKAIKQ
+419 NVVDNDKSVEQEQAKE
-430 GQVKNVNFDS
+430 VKFDP
-440 NISVASGLASASLA
+440 NISVASVSLD
-454 VSRSVEVAPFLTND
+454 VSRSVEVAPFLNNAN
-468 KKVELNKINQDDLKL
+468 KVELNKIDQEDLKF
-483 DSNSISRPAGKTEVL
+483 DSNSISKPAGKTEVL
-498 EKKDIAPSYQP
+498 DKKDITPAYQP
-509 NPSPTGFAPIN
+509 NPSPTGFAPIRS
-520 ADKEVWTTEYAQ
+520 DKEVWTTEYAQ
-532 KAKEQDIAEK
+532 KAKEQDMAEK
-542 KALNEDGLL
+542 KSLNDDGLL
-551 DDVTKINSKDTI
+551 DDVTKINANETI
-563 EQFNKHLDSKVGLGN
+563 EQFNKHLDSKAELEN
-578 TQKELEPWAGPTSA
+578 AQKEPEPWTGPTST

>member
-14 DVGSSMTERELI
+14 DVGSSMAEKELI

-65 IPSKSPQEIRQ
+65 VQSKSPQEIRQ

-96 DGNPEI
+96 EGKPEI

-130 QWHKFSDEVK
+130 QWHNFSDEVK

-147 YNMGPNNLPKTLIAE
+147 YNMGPNNLPKTLISE

-174 SLATYRQDFSVAS
+174 SLATYRQDFSVSS
-187 DLGNLN
+187 DLGNVN
-193 VKVRIPDLINAYLT
+193 VKVRIPDLRNAYLT

-223 QQLDKEAKAFKD
+223 QQLDKEAKLFKD
-235 EVVKQVNAKLKEM
+235 EVIKQVNAKLQEM

-266 IKTPAIKKLSEMD
+266 IKTPSIKKLSEMET
-279 SYKEGIALAK
+279 YKEGIALAK

-299 ENEKNTEKD
+299 ENEKTAEKE
-308 IVPNATSQISDE
+308 IAPNATSDVSNE
-320 IKQDVVNVNIP
+320 TKQDNSV
-331 TVSDDKI
+331 VSDNKI
-338 YALSDVIVLSDNK
+338 YAVSDTNVLDNDK

-361 SDEHKLDVVNE
+361 SDEHKLDVANE
-372 TNHSKNIPLSRGGE
+372 TNHSKDIPLSRGGE

-394 MLKISTNIKDMQ
+394 MLKISTNIKDIQ
-406 DKHLAQSASNTEE
+406 EKRLAQATSNKDEE
-419 NVIESAKAIKQ
+419 NVVDNDKSVEQEQAKELK
-430 GQVKNVNFDS
+430 FDP
-440 NISVASGLASASLA
+440 NISVASVSLD
-454 VSRSVEVAPFLTND
+454 VSRSVEVAHFLNNAN
-468 KKVELNKINQDDLKL
+468 KVELNKIDQEDLKL
-483 DSNSISRPAGKTEVL
+483 DSNSVSKPAGKTEVL
-498 EKKDIAPSYQP
+498 DKKDITPAYQP
-509 NPSPTGFAPIN
+509 NPSPTGFAPIRS
-520 ADKEVWTTEYAQ
+520 DKEVWTTEYAQ
-532 KAKEQDIAEK
+532 KAKEQDMAEK
-542 KALNEDGLL
+542 KSLNDDGLL
-551 DDVTKINSKDTI
+551 DDVTKINAKETI
-563 EQFNKHLDSKVGLGN
+563 EQFNKHLDSKAELEN
-578 TQKELEPWAGPTSA
+578 AQKEPEPWTGPTST

>member
-14 DVGSSMTERELI
+14 DVGSSMTEKELI

-50 YLDSAGRYHMGIGYD
+50 YLDTAGRYHMGIGYD
-65 IPSKSPQEIRQ
+65 IPSKSPQELRQ

-96 DGNPEI
+96 EGKPEL

-130 QWHKFSDEVK
+130 QWHNFSDEVK

-162 LSNGNVF
+162 LNNGNVF

-174 SLATYRQDFSVAS
+174 SLATYRQDFSVSS
-187 DLGNLN
+187 DLGNVN
-193 VKVRIPDLINAYLT
+193 VKVRIPDLRNAYLT

-223 QQLDKEAKAFKD
+223 QQLDKEAKLFKD
-235 EVVKQVNAKLKEM
+235 EVIKQVNAKLQEM

-266 IKTPAIKKLSEMD
+266 IKTPSIKKLSEME

-299 ENEKNTEKD
+299 ENEKISEKD
-308 IVPNATSQISDE
+308 IVPNATSDISNE
-320 IKQDVVNVNIP
+320 IKQDN
-331 TVSDDKI
+331 T
-338 YALSDVIVLSDNK
+338 ALSDNK
-351 DLTQM
+351 IYAVSDANVLSNDKDLAQM

-361 SDEHKLDVVNE
+361 SDEHKLDVANE
-372 TNHSKNIPLSRGGE
+372 TNHSKDIPLSRGGE

-394 MLKISTNIKDMQ
+394 MLKISTNIKDIQ
-406 DKHLAQSASNTEE
+406 EKRLVQATSNKDEE
-419 NVIESAKAIKQ
+419 NVVDNDKAVEQDLAKE
-430 GQVKNVNFDS
+430 VKFDP
-440 NISVASGLASASLA
+440 NISVASVSLE
-454 VSRSVEVAPFLTND
+454 VSRAVEVAPFLNNAN
-468 KKVELNKINQDDLKL
+468 KVELNKINQDDLKL
-483 DSNSISRPAGKTEVL
+483 DSDNVSKPAGKSEIL
-498 EKKDIAPSYQP
+498 EKKDITPSYQP

-551 DDVTKINSKDTI
+551 NDVTKINAKDTI
-563 EQFNKHLDSKVGLGN
+563 NQFNKHLDSKVELEN
-578 TQKELEPWAGPTSA
+578 AQKEPEPWTGPTST

>member
-14 DVGSSMTERELI
+14 DVGSSMTEKELI

-76 DLQAIGVSSDK
+76 DLQAVGVSSDK

-96 DGNPEI
+96 EGKPEI

-130 QWHKFSDEVK
+130 QWHNFSDEVK

-147 YNMGPNNLPKTLIAE
+147 YNMGPNNLPKTLISE

-174 SLATYRQDFSVAS
+174 SLATYRQDFSVSS
-187 DLGNLN
+187 DLGNVN
-193 VKVRIPDLINAYLT
+193 VKVRIPDLRNAYLT

-223 QQLDKEAKAFKD
+223 QQLDKEAKLFKD
-235 EVVKQVNAKLKEM
+235 EVIKQVNAKLQEM

-266 IKTPAIKKLSEMD
+266 IKTPSIKKLSEMET
-279 SYKEGIALAK
+279 YKEGIALAK

-299 ENEKNTEKD
+299 ENEKTAEKD
-308 IVPNATSQISDE
+308 IVPNTTSDVSNE
-320 IKQDVVNVNIP
+320 TKQDNSV
-331 TVSDDKI
+331 VSDNKI
-338 YALSDVIVLSDNK
+338 YAVSDANLLDNDK

-361 SDEHKLDVVNE
+361 SDEHKLDVANE
-372 TNHSKNIPLSRGGE
+372 TNHSKDIPLSRGGE

-394 MLKISTNIKDMQ
+394 MLKISTNIKDIQ
-406 DKHLAQSASNTEE
+406 EKRLAQATPNKDEE
-419 NVIESAKAIKQ
+419 NVVDNDKSVEQEQAKE
-430 GQVKNVNFDS
+430 VKFDP
-440 NISVASGLASASLA
+440 NISVASVSLD
-454 VSRSVEVAPFLTND
+454 VSRFVEVAPFLNNAN
-468 KKVELNKINQDDLKL
+468 KVELNKIDQEDLKL
-483 DSNSISRPAGKTEVL
+483 DSNSVSKPAGKTEVL
-498 EKKDIAPSYQP
+498 DKKDITPAYQP
-509 NPSPTGFAPIN
+509 NPSPTGFAPIRS
-520 ADKEVWTTEYAQ
+520 DKEVWTTEYAQ
-532 KAKEQDIAEK
+532 KAKEQDMAEK
-542 KALNEDGLL
+542 KSLNDDGLL
-551 DDVTKINSKDTI
+551 DDVTKINANETI
-563 EQFNKHLDSKVGLGN
+563 EQFNKHLDSKAELEN
-578 TQKELEPWAGPTSA
+578 AQKEPEPWTGPTST

>member
-14 DVGSSMTERELI
+14 DVGSSMTEKELI

-50 YLDSAGRYHMGIGYD
+50 YLDTAGRYHMGIGYD
-65 IPSKSPQEIRQ
+65 IPSKSPQELRQ

-96 DGNPEI
+96 EGKPEL

-130 QWHKFSDEVK
+130 QWHNFSDEVK

-162 LSNGNVF
+162 LNNGNVF

-174 SLATYRQDFSVAS
+174 SLATYRQDFSVSS
-187 DLGNLN
+187 DLGNVN
-193 VKVRIPDLINAYLT
+193 VKVRIPDLRNAYLT

-223 QQLDKEAKAFKD
+223 QQLDKEAKLFKD
-235 EVVKQVNAKLKEM
+235 EVIKQINAKLQEM

-266 IKTPAIKKLSEMD
+266 IKTPSIKKLSEME

-299 ENEKNTEKD
+299 ENEKISEKD
-308 IVPNATSQISDE
+308 IVPNATSDISNE
-320 IKQDVVNVNIP
+320 IKQDN
-331 TVSDDKI
+331 T
-338 YALSDVIVLSDNK
+338 ALSDNK
-351 DLTQM
+351 IYAVSDANVLSNDKDLAQM

-361 SDEHKLDVVNE
+361 SDEHKLDVANE
-372 TNHSKNIPLSRGGE
+372 TNHSKDIPLSRGGE

-394 MLKISTNIKDMQ
+394 MLKISTNIKDIQ
-406 DKHLAQSASNTEE
+406 EKRLVQATSNKDEE
-419 NVIESAKAIKQ
+419 NVVDNDKAVEQEQAKE
-430 GQVKNVNFDS
+430 VKFDP
-440 NISVASGLASASLA
+440 NISVASVSLD
-454 VSRSVEVAPFLTND
+454 VSRAVEVAPFLNNAN
-468 KKVELNKINQDDLKL
+468 KVELNKINQEDLKL
-483 DSNSISRPAGKTEVL
+483 DSDNVSKPAGKSEIL
-498 EKKDIAPSYQP
+498 EKKDITPSYQP

-551 DDVTKINSKDTI
+551 DDVTKINAKDTI
-563 EQFNKHLDSKVGLGN
+563 NQFNKHLDSKVELEN
-578 TQKELEPWAGPTSA
+578 AQKEPEPWTGPTST

>member
-14 DVGSSMTERELI
+14 DVGSSMTEKELI

-40 MSAEGVKNKP
+40 MSAEGIRNKP

-65 IPSKSPQEIRQ
+65 IPSKSPQDIRK

-96 DGNPEI
+96 EGNPEI

-108 SVLLADRYYSKFEKV
+108 SILLADRYYSKFEKV

-130 QWHKFSDEVK
+130 QWHNFSDEVK

-187 DLGNLN
+187 DLGNVN
-193 VKVRIPDLINAYLT
+193 VKVRIPDLRNAYLT

-235 EVVKQVNAKLKEM
+235 EVMKQVNAKLKEM

-255 AGHLYSLKDLG
+255 DGHLYSLKDLG

-289 EHYQEKLLNK
+289 EHYQEELLNK
-299 ENEKNTEKD
+299 ENEKNAEKD
-308 IVPNATSQISDE
+308 IVPNAVSQVSDE
-320 IKQDVVNVNIP
+320 IKQDVVNGNVP
-331 TVSDDKI
+331 AVSDNKI
-338 YALSDVIVLSDNK
+338 YALSDANVLNDNH

-361 SDEHKLDVVNE
+361 SDEHKLDVANE
-372 TNHSKNIPLSRGGE
+372 ANHSKNIPLSRGGE

-394 MLKISTNIKDMQ
+394 MLKISTNIKDIQ
-406 DKHLAQSASNTEE
+406 EKRIVQASSNTEE
-419 NVIESAKAIKQ
+419 NVIENDKTVVQ
-430 GQVKNVNFDS
+430 DQVKNINFDP
-440 NISVASGLASASLA
+440 NISVASVSLE
-454 VSRSVEVAPFLTND
+454 VSRSVEVAPFLTNAN
-468 KKVELNKINQDDLKL
+468 KVEVNKINQDDLKL
-483 DSNSISRPAGKTEVL
+483 DTNSISQPAGKTEVL
-498 EKKDIAPSYQP
+498 EKKDIVPSYQP

-532 KAKEQDIAEK
+532 KAKEQDMAEK
-542 KALNEDGLL
+542 KSLNEDGLL
-551 DDVTKINSKDTI
+551 DDVTKINSKETI
-563 EQFNKHLDSKVGLGN
+563 EQFNKHLDSKVELEN
-578 TQKELEPWAGPTSA
+578 AQKEPEPWTGPTST

>member
-14 DVGSSMTERELI
+14 DVGSSMTEKELI

-50 YLDSAGRYHMGIGYD
+50 YLDTAGRYHMGIGYD
-65 IPSKSPQEIRQ
+65 IPSKSPQELRQ

-96 DGNPEI
+96 EGKPEL

-130 QWHKFSDEVK
+130 QWHNFSDEVK

-162 LSNGNVF
+162 LNNGNVF

-174 SLATYRQDFSVAS
+174 SLATYRQDFSVSS
-187 DLGNLN
+187 DLGNVN
-193 VKVRIPDLINAYLT
+193 VKVRIPDLRNAYLT

-223 QQLDKEAKAFKD
+223 QQLDKEAKLFKD
-235 EVVKQVNAKLKEM
+235 EVIKQVNAKLQEM

-266 IKTPAIKKLSEMD
+266 IKTPSIKKLSEME

-299 ENEKNTEKD
+299 ENEKISEKD
-308 IVPNATSQISDE
+308 IVPNATSDISNE
-320 IKQDVVNVNIP
+320 IKQDN
-331 TVSDDKI
+331 T
-338 YALSDVIVLSDNK
+338 ALSDNK
-351 DLTQM
+351 IYAVSDANVLSNDKDLAQM

-361 SDEHKLDVVNE
+361 SDEHKLDVANE
-372 TNHSKNIPLSRGGE
+372 TNHSKDIPLSRGGE

-394 MLKISTNIKDMQ
+394 MLKISTNIKDIQ
-406 DKHLAQSASNTEE
+406 EKRLVQATSNKDEE
-419 NVIESAKAIKQ
+419 NVVDNDKAVEQDLAKE
-430 GQVKNVNFDS
+430 VKFDP
-440 NISVASGLASASLA
+440 NISVASVSLE
-454 VSRSVEVAPFLTND
+454 VSRAVEVAPFLNNAN
-468 KKVELNKINQDDLKL
+468 KVELNKINQDDLKL
-483 DSNSISRPAGKTEVL
+483 DSDNVSKPAGKSEIL
-498 EKKDIAPSYQP
+498 EKKDITPSYQP

-551 DDVTKINSKDTI
+551 DDVTKINAKDTI
-563 EQFNKHLDSKVGLGN
+563 NQFNKHLDSKVELEN
-578 TQKELEPWAGPTSA
+578 AQKEPEPWTGPTST

>member
-14 DVGSSMTERELI
+14 DVGSSMTEKELI

-40 MSAEGVKNKP
+40 MSTEGVKNKP

-96 DGNPEI
+96 EGKPEI

-130 QWHKFSDEVK
+130 QWQHFSDEVK

-147 YNMGPNNLPKTLIAE
+147 YNMGPNNLPKTLISE

-174 SLATYRQDFSVAS
+174 SLATYRQDFSVSS
-187 DLGNLN
+187 DLANVN
-193 VKVRIPDLINAYLT
+193 VKVRIPDLRIAYLT
-207 SASMNS
+207 SASLNS

-223 QQLDKEAKAFKD
+223 QQLDKEAKLFKD
-235 EVVKQVNAKLKEM
+235 EVIKQVNAKLQEM

-266 IKTPAIKKLSEMD
+266 IKTPSIKKLSEMEI
-279 SYKEGIALAK
+279 YKEGIALAK

-299 ENEKNTEKD
+299 ENEKTAEKD
-308 IVPNATSQISDE
+308 IVPNATSDVSNE
-320 IKQDVVNVNIP
+320 TKQDNSI
-331 TVSDDKI
+331 VSDNKI
-338 YALSDVIVLSDNK
+338 YAVSDANLLDNDK

-361 SDEHKLDVVNE
+361 SDEHKLDVANE
-372 TNHSKNIPLSRGGE
+372 TNHSKDIPLSRGGE

-394 MLKISTNIKDMQ
+394 MLKISTNIKDIQ
-406 DKHLAQSASNTEE
+406 EKRLAQATPNKDEE
-419 NVIESAKAIKQ
+419 NVVDNDKSVKQEQAKE
-430 GQVKNVNFDS
+430 VKFDP
-440 NISVASGLASASLA
+440 NISVASVSLD
-454 VSRSVEVAPFLTND
+454 VSRSVEVAPFLNNAN
-468 KKVELNKINQDDLKL
+468 KVELNKIDQEDLKL
-483 DSNSISRPAGKTEVL
+483 DSNSVSKPAGKTEVL
-498 EKKDIAPSYQP
+498 DKKDIMPAYQP
-509 NPSPTGFAPIN
+509 NPSPTGFAPIRS
-520 ADKEVWTTEYAQ
+520 DKEVWTTEYAQ
-532 KAKEQDIAEK
+532 KAKEQDMAEK
-542 KALNEDGLL
+542 KSLNDDGLL
-551 DDVTKINSKDTI
+551 DDVTKINAKETI
-563 EQFNKHLDSKVGLGN
+563 EQFNKHLDSKAELEN
-578 TQKELEPWAGPTSA
+578 TQKEPEPWTRPTST

>member
-14 DVGSSMTERELI
+14 DVGSSMTEKELI

-65 IPSKSPQEIRQ
+65 IQSKSPQEIRQ

-96 DGNPEI
+96 EGKPEI

-130 QWHKFSDEVK
+130 EWHNFSDEVK

-147 YNMGPNNLPKTLIAE
+147 YNMGPNNLPKTLISE

-174 SLATYRQDFSVAS
+174 SLATYRQDFSVSS
-187 DLGNLN
+187 DLGNVN
-193 VKVRIPDLINAYLT
+193 VKVRIPDLRNAYLT

-223 QQLDKEAKAFKD
+223 QQLDKEAKLFKD
-235 EVVKQVNAKLKEM
+235 EVIKQVNAKLQEM

-266 IKTPAIKKLSEMD
+266 IKTPSIKKLSEMET
-279 SYKEGIALAK
+279 YKDGIALAK
-289 EHYQEKLLNK
+289 EHYQEKFLNK
-299 ENEKNTEKD
+299 ENEKTAEKD
-308 IVPNATSQISDE
+308 IVPNATSDVSNE
-320 IKQDVVNVNIP
+320 TKQDNSV
-331 TVSDDKI
+331 VSDNKI
-338 YALSDVIVLSDNK
+338 YAVSDANALNNDK
-351 DLTQM
+351 DLTQI

-361 SDEHKLDVVNE
+361 SDEHKLDVANE
-372 TNHSKNIPLSRGGE
+372 TNHSKDIPLSRGGE

-394 MLKISTNIKDMQ
+394 MLKISTNIKDIQ
-406 DKHLAQSASNTEE
+406 EKRLAQATPNKDEE
-419 NVIESAKAIKQ
+419 NVVDNDNSVEQEQAKE
-430 GQVKNVNFDS
+430 VKFDP
-440 NISVASGLASASLA
+440 NISVASISLD
-454 VSRSVEVAPFLTND
+454 VSRSVEVAPFLNNAN
-468 KKVELNKINQDDLKL
+468 KVELNKIDQEDLKL
-483 DSNSISRPAGKTEVL
+483 DSNSVSKPAGKTEVL
-498 EKKDIAPSYQP
+498 DKKDITPAYQP
-509 NPSPTGFAPIN
+509 NPSPTGFAPIRS
-520 ADKEVWTTEYAQ
+520 DKEVWTTEYAQ
-532 KAKEQDIAEK
+532 KAKEQDMAEK
-542 KALNEDGLL
+542 KSLNDDGLL
-551 DDVTKINSKDTI
+551 DDVTKINAKETI
-563 EQFNKHLDSKVGLGN
+563 EQFNKHLDSKAELEN
-578 TQKELEPWAGPTSA
+578 AQKEPEPWAGPTST

>member
-14 DVGSSMTERELI
+14 DVGSSMTEKELI

-50 YLDSAGRYHMGIGYD
+50 YLDTAGRYHMGIGYD
-65 IPSKSPQEIRQ
+65 IPSKSPQELRQ

-96 DGNPEI
+96 EGKPEL

-130 QWHKFSDEVK
+130 QWHNFSDEVK
-140 SGLLYKA
+140 SGLLYKS

-162 LSNGNVF
+162 LNNGNVF

-174 SLATYRQDFSVAS
+174 SLATYRQDFSVSS
-187 DLGNLN
+187 DLGNVN
-193 VKVRIPDLINAYLT
+193 VKVRIPDLRNAYLT

-223 QQLDKEAKAFKD
+223 QQLDKEAKLFKD
-235 EVVKQVNAKLKEM
+235 EVIKQVNAKLQEM

-266 IKTPAIKKLSEMD
+266 IKTPSIKKLSEME

-299 ENEKNTEKD
+299 ENEKISEKD
-308 IVPNATSQISDE
+308 IVPNATSDISNE
-320 IKQDVVNVNIP
+320 IKQDN
-331 TVSDDKI
+331 T
-338 YALSDVIVLSDNK
+338 ALSDNK
-351 DLTQM
+351 IYAVSDANVLSNDKDLAQM

-361 SDEHKLDVVNE
+361 SDEHKLDVANE
-372 TNHSKNIPLSRGGE
+372 TNHSKDIPLSRGGE

-394 MLKISTNIKDMQ
+394 MLKISTNIKDIQ
-406 DKHLAQSASNTEE
+406 EKRLVQATSNKDEE
-419 NVIESAKAIKQ
+419 NVVDNDKAVEQDLAKE
-430 GQVKNVNFDS
+430 VKFDP
-440 NISVASGLASASLA
+440 NISVASVSLE
-454 VSRSVEVAPFLTND
+454 VSRAVEVAPFLNNAN
-468 KKVELNKINQDDLKL
+468 KVELNKINQDDLKL
-483 DSNSISRPAGKTEVL
+483 DSDNVSKPAGKSEIL
-498 EKKDIAPSYQP
+498 EKKDITPSYQP

-551 DDVTKINSKDTI
+551 DDVTKINAKDTI
-563 EQFNKHLDSKVGLGN
+563 NQFNKHLDSKVELEN
-578 TQKELEPWAGPTSA
+578 AQKEPEPWTGPTST

>member
-14 DVGSSMTERELI
+14 DVGSSMTEKELI

-76 DLQAIGVSSDK
+76 DLQAVGVSSDK

-96 DGNPEI
+96 EGKPEI

-130 QWHKFSDEVK
+130 QWHNFSDEVK

-147 YNMGPNNLPKTLIAE
+147 YNMGPNNLPKTLISE

-174 SLATYRQDFSVAS
+174 SLATYRQDFSVSS
-187 DLGNLN
+187 DLGNVN
-193 VKVRIPDLINAYLT
+193 VKVRIPDLRNAYLT

-223 QQLDKEAKAFKD
+223 QQLDKEAKLFKD
-235 EVVKQVNAKLKEM
+235 EVIKQVNAKLQEM

-266 IKTPAIKKLSEMD
+266 IKTPSIKKLSEMET
-279 SYKEGIALAK
+279 YKEGIALAK

-299 ENEKNTEKD
+299 ENEKTAEKD
-308 IVPNATSQISDE
+308 IVPNTTSDVSNE
-320 IKQDVVNVNIP
+320 TKQDNSV
-331 TVSDDKI
+331 VSDNKI
-338 YALSDVIVLSDNK
+338 YAVSDANLLDNDK

-361 SDEHKLDVVNE
+361 SDEHKLDVANE
-372 TNHSKNIPLSRGGE
+372 TNHSKDIPLSRGGE

-394 MLKISTNIKDMQ
+394 MLKISTNIKDIQ
-406 DKHLAQSASNTEE
+406 EKRLAQATPNKDEE
-419 NVIESAKAIKQ
+419 NVVDNDRSVEQEQAKE
-430 GQVKNVNFDS
+430 VKFDP
-440 NISVASGLASASLA
+440 NISVASVSLD
-454 VSRSVEVAPFLTND
+454 VSRSVEVAPFLNNAN
-468 KKVELNKINQDDLKL
+468 KVELNKIDQEDLKL
-483 DSNSISRPAGKTEVL
+483 DSNSVSKPAGKTEVL
-498 EKKDIAPSYQP
+498 DKKDITPAYQP
-509 NPSPTGFAPIN
+509 NPSPTGFAPIRS
-520 ADKEVWTTEYAQ
+520 DKEVWTTEYAQ
-532 KAKEQDIAEK
+532 KAKEQDMAEK
-542 KALNEDGLL
+542 KSLNDDGLL
-551 DDVTKINSKDTI
+551 DDVTKINANETI
-563 EQFNKHLDSKVGLGN
+563 EQFNKHLDSKAELEN
-578 TQKELEPWAGPTSA
+578 AQKEPEPWTGPTST

>member
-14 DVGSSMTERELI
+14 DVGSSMAEKELI

-65 IPSKSPQEIRQ
+65 VQSKSPQEIRQ

-96 DGNPEI
+96 EGKPEI

-130 QWHKFSDEVK
+130 QWHNFSDEVK

-147 YNMGPNNLPKTLIAE
+147 YNMGPNNLPKTLISE

-174 SLATYRQDFSVAS
+174 SLATYRQDFSVSS
-187 DLGNLN
+187 DLGNVN
-193 VKVRIPDLINAYLT
+193 VKVRIPDLRNAYLT

-223 QQLDKEAKAFKD
+223 QQLDKEAKLFKD
-235 EVVKQVNAKLKEM
+235 EVIKQVNAKLQEM

-266 IKTPAIKKLSEMD
+266 IKTPSIKKLSEMET
-279 SYKEGIALAK
+279 YKEGVALAK

-299 ENEKNTEKD
+299 ENEKTSEKD
-308 IVPNATSQISDE
+308 IVPNATSDVSNE
-320 IKQDVVNVNIP
+320 TKQDNSV
-331 TVSDDKI
+331 VSDNKI
-338 YALSDVIVLSDNK
+338 YAVSDANLLDNDK

-361 SDEHKLDVVNE
+361 SDEHKLDVANE
-372 TNHSKNIPLSRGGE
+372 TNHSKDIPLSRGGE

-394 MLKISTNIKDMQ
+394 MLKISTNIKDIQ
-406 DKHLAQSASNTEE
+406 EKRLAQATPNKDEE
-419 NVIESAKAIKQ
+419 NVVDNDKSVEQEQAKE
-430 GQVKNVNFDS
+430 VKFDP
-440 NISVASGLASASLA
+440 NISVASVSLD
-454 VSRSVEVAPFLTND
+454 VSRSVEVAPFLNNAN
-468 KKVELNKINQDDLKL
+468 KVELNKIDQEDLKL
-483 DSNSISRPAGKTEVL
+483 DSNSVSKPAGKTEVL
-498 EKKDIAPSYQP
+498 DKKDITPAYQP
-509 NPSPTGFAPIN
+509 NPSPTGFAPIRS
-520 ADKEVWTTEYAQ
+520 DKEVWTTEYAQ
-532 KAKEQDIAEK
+532 KAKEQDMAEK
-542 KALNEDGLL
+542 KSLNDDGLL
-551 DDVTKINSKDTI
+551 DDVTKINAKETI
-563 EQFNKHLDSKVGLGN
+563 EQFNKHLDSKAELEN
-578 TQKELEPWAGPTSA
+578 AQKEPEPWTGPTST